1 MYNIKMDYEYKKRK
15 TGKSTQKDKY
25 KYNGGYTS
33 KHVRIQEAIKEKK
46 DLNITIKYS
55 KKIEKNVNR
64 KSK

>member
-1 MYNIKMDYEYKKRK
+1 MDYEYNKRK

-46 DLNITIKYS
+46 DNQNISKQQTIKG
-55 KKIEKNVNR
+55 KKFKKRIL
-64 KSK
+64 

>member
-15 TGKSTQKDKY
+15 SGKSTQKDKY

-46 DLNITIKYS
+46 DSQNITKDNQT
-55 KKIEKNVNR
+55 KKCGKN
-64 KSK
+64 K